1 MPVRI
6 MDPKK
11 LFQRLKDT
19 GFTDIQAEAVLGV
32 LREDL
37 EMEPPGNRA
46 RSEAAVF
53 ARSGR

>member
-19 GFTDIQAEAVLGV
+19 GFSDIQAEAVMGV

-37 EMEPPGNRA
+37 DMEPPGNRA
-46 RSEAAVF
+46 RSETLF
-53 ARSGR
+53 ASRS